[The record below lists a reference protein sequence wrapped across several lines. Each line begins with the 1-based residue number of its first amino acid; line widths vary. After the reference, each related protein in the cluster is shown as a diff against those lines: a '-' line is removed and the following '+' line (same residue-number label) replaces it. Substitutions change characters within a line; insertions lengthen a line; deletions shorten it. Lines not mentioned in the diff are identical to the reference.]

1 MEDISLG
8 LLIGVLT
15 GLTLLGAFFSGAET
29 GIVSLNRYKLRHLIK
44 KNHRAAKLVDFLL
57 TRPDRFFGVVLI
69 GNNLANAATA
79 AIAAIVMQRLYGS
92 TGAAIATFVMTLI
105 TIVFAEIIPKMLG
118 ALYPERIAFPASFV
132 LYPLLKVLYPLVWLT
147 NVVSNGFLRLI
158 GVNPEKNNSDQL
170 TTDELRTVV
179 HESGKMISPRYRGML
194 LNILDLGQ
202 MTVQDIMVPRT
213 QVAGIDLDRSDAE
226 IMQLLQN
233 TDYTRIPVYQGEI
246 NNVLGILH
254 MRRIGKLV
262 DDESRDRDV
271 REFII
276 DNMREPYFVPE
287 TTPLNV
293 QLVNFQKEKRRIAL
307 VVDEYGDVQGV
318 VTLEDIL
325 EEIVGEFTTNL
336 GESSS
341 EYEKLPD
348 GKYRID
354 CSVNIRDINRH
365 LDWHLPIKA
374 NSARTLN
381 GLFIDHLG
389 AIPASNVCFS
399 IGHYRFET
407 ETIADNK
414 IQSVIACDQND
425 ISNKKPSADK

>member
-1 MEDISLG
+1 LDDLSTSALFIILG
-8 LLIGVLT
+8 CLIFGS
-15 GLTLLGAFFSGAET
+15 AFFSSAET
-29 GIVSLNRYKLRHLIK
+29 GLVSLNRYKLRHLIK
-44 KNHRAAKLVDFLL
+44 RNHRGARLANSLL
-57 TRPDRFFGVVLI
+57 ERPDRFFGIVLL
-69 GNNLANAATA
+69 GNTFLNIASGTVASILA
-79 AIAAIVMQRLYGS
+79 IRLYGEDS
-92 TGAAIATFVMTLI
+92 LAIATFVLTLAVLI
-105 TIVFAEIIPKMLG
+105 FAEVTPKTIA
-118 ALYPERIAFPASFV
+118 ALHPERVAFPASYV
-132 LYPLLKVLYPLVWLT
+132 LVPLLKVLYPLVWIT
-147 NVVSNGFLRLI
+147 NQASNGLLALFRI
-158 GVNPEKNNSDQL
+158 NSQHNHNDQL
-170 TTDELRTVV
+170 TPEELRTVV

-194 LNILDLGQ
+194 LNILDLGK

-213 QVAGIDLDRSDAE
+213 QVSGIDIDRSDAE
-226 IMQLLQN
+226 VMQLLQN

-262 DDESRDRDV
+262 DDEARDRDV
-271 REFII
+271 REFIME
-276 DNMREPYFVPE
+276 NMREPYFVPE

-325 EEIVGEFTTNL
+325 EQIVGEFTTNL

-354 CSVNIRDINRH
+354 CSLNIRDINRH
-365 LDWHLPIKA
+365 LEWHLPIKI

-381 GLFIDHLG
+381 GLFVDHLG
-389 AIPASNVCFS
+389 AIPASNVCFI
-399 IGHYRFET
+399 IGNYYFET

-414 IQSVIACDQND
+414 IQSVIAFEKASLPD
-425 ISNKKPSADK
+425 